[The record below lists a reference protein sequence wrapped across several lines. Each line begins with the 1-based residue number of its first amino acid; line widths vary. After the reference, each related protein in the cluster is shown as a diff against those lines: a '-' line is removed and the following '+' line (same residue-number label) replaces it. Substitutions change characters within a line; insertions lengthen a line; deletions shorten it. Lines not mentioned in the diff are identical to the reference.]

1 MKSISS
7 LIVTIVGCLALM
19 MTACGRPNE
28 PAALQIPTVNLD
40 TLRSTGSNATLQ
52 YPGRVKASDEV
63 NLSFKVSGRIDRIL
77 VKEGDHVKR
86 GQLVALLDPS
96 DYEAQL
102 RATEAEHARITAES
116 ERVIGLYNDS
126 AISANDYDKAVFGK
140 QQIDAKLKN
149 HQDQLTYTR
158 LYAPMDGFI
167 HSKMMSTGEIVSAGM
182 PVLSLLGSG
191 STEVEISLSAAAY
204 SQRESFSGYTCSFDI
219 YPDKVFKLVP
229 VSVSPKANANQLYT
243 MRFALQ
249 DDGKEMPTPG
259 MNTMVTISM
268 EQNDFKSELTMPTSG
283 VLHANGR
290 TSVFVFDTASRTLH
304 EYTVSLV
311 RLLNDGRCV
320 VMSDNLHKGDLVVV
334 SGIHHVRDGQQ
345 VKPLEPASD
354 TNVGGLL

>member
-1 MKSISS
+1 MK
-7 LIVTIVGCLALM
+7 LLKTLTIVALM

-28 PAALQIPTVNLD
+28 PATLQIPTVNLD
-40 TLRSTGSNATLQ
+40 TLQSIGSKATLQ

-63 NLSFKVSGRIDRIL
+63 NLSFKVSGRIDRIF

-102 RATEAEHARITAES
+102 RATEAEHAQITAES
-116 ERVIGLYNDS
+116 ERIIGLYNDS
-126 AISANDYDKAVFGK
+126 ATSANDYDKAVFGK

-149 HQDQLTYTR
+149 HQDQLAYAR

-167 HSKMMSTGEIVSAGM
+167 QSKMMSAGEIVSAGM

-191 STEVEISLSAAAY
+191 RTEVGISLSAAAY

-219 YPDKVFKLVP
+219 YPDKVFQLVP
-229 VSVSPKANANQLYT
+229 VGISPKANANQLYT

-268 EQNDFKSELTMPTSG
+268 EQNDFNSELTMPTSG

-290 TSVFVFDTASRTLH
+290 TSVFVFDTVSHTLH

-320 VMSDNLHKGDLVVV
+320 VMSDDLHEGDLVVV
-334 SGIHHVRDGQQ
+334 SGIHHVRDGQE
-345 VKPLEPASD
+345 VKPLEPASE
-354 TNVGGLL
+354 TNIGGLL